1 MKVCKVNMTKEWEKK
16 MYSIYNIQCSRIK
29 IKTIKKGF

>member
-1 MKVCKVNMTKEWEKK
+1 MKVCKVNMTKEWKK
-16 MYSIYNIQCSRIK
+16 KCIQYTIYSCSRIK

>member
-1 MKVCKVNMTKEWEKK
+1 MKGCKVNMTKEWKK